1 MKRWTLILLM
11 TSTLASGQSGYN
23 YYKRAD
29 RVGSKNEKAFLYFK
43 KAYYD
48 HIWTWTK
55 TGSDSAVY
63 YLQQAIKED
72 SLYGAAYAFLGHVY
86 KFQTYDGT
94 DGDEFKNQKWYA
106 EKALKLSP
114 KLGDAYTLM
123 ATVKWTEGDTVSAL
137 NYLRQAVKIEPDHV
151 GNPFWLAWRFA
162 VIPEKRDSAIYYFHQ
177 VLKLDPEYGQVYM
190 KLANMYESMNK
201 IDSSVHY
208 YKKAIYHY
216 EHVVPRDLRM
226 VSGYFG
232 LAVHLKNEYKNY
244 DSAASTFKTYIHELG
259 ASDFMAKDEFLSW
272 SYSLLTECYQQMAKV
287 EMENLIHHNEIRLY
301 GHEDNYDRIYAI
313 LENYQ
318 YLNVDSINKKYAYP
332 LTLKLKLVA
341 TTEAQ
346 RKESLLI
353 QIDLLKK
360 MKNLN
365 EAISVLNDYNTKFPR
380 DIWMLF
386 ETGKLYAMI
395 DENKKSLSFLSK
407 ARELIKTNADGEK
420 FKESLNGKEFDKLRE
435 TKDFKKLI

>member
-11 TSTLASGQSGYN
+11 TSTFASGQSGYN
-23 YYKRAD
+23 YYKRVD
-29 RVGSKNEKAFLYFK
+29 RVGSKNEKAFQYFK

-94 DGDEFKNQKWYA
+94 DGDEFKNQKWFA

-123 ATVKWTEGDTVSAL
+123 ATVKWTEGDTLSAL

-162 VIPEKRDSAIYYFHQ
+162 VLPQKRDSAIYYFHQ

-232 LAVHLKNEYKNY
+232 LAIHLKNEYKNY
-244 DSAASTFKTYIHELG
+244 DSAASTFKTYIRELR

-272 SYSLLTECYQQMAKV
+272 SYSLLAECYQQMAKV
-287 EMENLIHHNEIRLY
+287 EMNNLIQYNESRLK
-301 GHEDNYDRIYAI
+301 GREDNYDRIYAI

-332 LTLKLKLVA
+332 LTLKLKSSA
-341 TTEAQ
+341 TTDAQ
-346 RKESLLI
+346 RKESI
-353 QIDLLKK
+353 IFQIELLKK
-360 MKNLN
+360 MRNLS
-365 EAISVLNDYNTKFPR
+365 EAISVLNDYNTQFPK

-395 DENKKSLSFLSK
+395 GEDKKSLTFL
-407 ARELIKTNADGEK
+407 REVKQQIKTNSDTVK
-420 FKESLNGKEFDKLRE
+420 FKEKLNDREFDRLRE
-435 TKDFKKLI
+435 YGNFRKL

>member
-23 YYKRAD
+23 HYKRAD

>member
-1 MKRWTLILLM
+1 MIPTL
-11 TSTLASGQSGYN
+11 TTGQSGYN
-23 YYKRAD
+23 YYKRSD
-29 RVGSKNEKAFLYFK
+29 RVGSNNEKAFLYFK

-55 TGSDSAVY
+55 AGSDSAIF

-86 KFQTYDGT
+86 KFKTYDGT

-106 EKALKLSP
+106 EKALQLSP

-123 ATVKWTEGDTVSAL
+123 ATVKWTEGDTASAL

-151 GNPFWLAWRFA
+151 GNPFWLAWRFS
-162 VIPEKRDSAIYYFHQ
+162 VIPEKRDSAIYYFHH

-190 KLANMYESMNK
+190 KLANLYESENK

-216 EHVVPRDLRM
+216 QHVVPRDLRM

-232 LAVHLKNEYKNY
+232 LAVHLKNEYRNY
-244 DSAASTFKTYIHELG
+244 DSAASTFRTYIRELL

-272 SYSLLTECYQQMAKV
+272 SYNLLTECYQQMAV
-287 EMENLIHHNEIRLY
+287 NEMHKLIQHNENRLK

-313 LENYQ
+313 LESYQ
-318 YLNVDSINKKYAYP
+318 YLNLDSINRKYTYP
-332 LTLKLKLVA
+332 LTLQLRSA
-341 TTEAQ
+341 ASTETQ
-346 RKESLLI
+346 RKEALFF
-353 QIDLLKK
+353 QIELLKN
-360 MKNLN
+360 MENLK
-365 EAISVLNDYNTKFPR
+365 EAIAVLHDYNTRSPK
-380 DIWMLF
+380 DIWVLF
-386 ETGKLYAMI
+386 EGGKLYAMVG
-395 DENKKSLSFLSK
+395 ENKRSLALLTEVK
-407 ARELIKTNADGEK
+407 QLIKTNSDREK
-420 FKESLNGKEFDKLRE
+420 FKEKLNDKEFDTLRE
-435 TKDFKKLI
+435 NKGFKKLMVENKS